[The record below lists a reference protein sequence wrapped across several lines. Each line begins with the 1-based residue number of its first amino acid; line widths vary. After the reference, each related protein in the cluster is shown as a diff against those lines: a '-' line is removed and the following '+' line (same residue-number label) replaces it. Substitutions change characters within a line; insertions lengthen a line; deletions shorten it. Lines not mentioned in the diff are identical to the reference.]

1 MTGLVRAE
9 LLKLRRRWATWI
21 VLGALIGVTGLIY
34 LVIAISGGGPRQDAA
49 VIVTR
54 FPGAYGVLNQ
64 LVFGLGSLLAIAW
77 AAALAG
83 SDWTW
88 GTVRVVM
95 ARGEGR
101 VRYVVAKAI
110 ALGLALVV
118 AVLIAYAA
126 GLAFAVLAGTTLG
139 VAPPDPL
146 APRVSG
152 GLVQSL
158 ALGIPVLLE
167 RAAIGFAVAIILR
180 SQLAG
185 VVVGIL
191 LSLGEGILTTVL
203 VALDFRAGEAAEP
216 GVAWYQLLPFGV
228 GDSLIAA
235 APGTSGNLGTIFGE
249 PAPVELAAVL
259 VFAYLAIAL
268 GAAALAAARAEIA

>member
-1 MTGLVRAE
+1 MTSLVRAE
-9 LLKLRRRWATWI
+9 ILKLRKRWATWI
-21 VLGALIGVTGLIY
+21 VLGALIGVMGLIY
-34 LVIAISGGGPRQDAA
+34 LVIAISGGGARPEAA
-49 VIVTR
+49 VLITR
-54 FPGAYGVLNQ
+54 FPGAFGILNQ

-101 VRYVVAKAI
+101 VRYVLAKAI
-110 ALGLALVV
+110 ALGLALLV
-118 AVLIAYAA
+118 AVLVAYAV
-126 GLAFAVLAGTTLG
+126 GLVFVVLAGSALG
-139 VAPPDPL
+139 VQPPDPF

-152 GLVQSL
+152 GFVQSL
-158 ALGIPVLLE
+158 AVGIPVLLE
-167 RAAIGFAVAIILR
+167 RAAIGFAVAIVLR

-191 LSLGEGILTTVL
+191 LSIGEGILTTVL
-203 VALDFRAGEAAEP
+203 VALSFRAGEPAAA
-216 GVAWYQLLPFGV
+216 GVSWYQLLPFGV

-249 PAPVELAAVL
+249 PAPAELAAVL
-259 VFAYLAIAL
+259 VFVYLGIAL
-268 GAAALAAARAEIA
+268 AAAAVAAARAEIA